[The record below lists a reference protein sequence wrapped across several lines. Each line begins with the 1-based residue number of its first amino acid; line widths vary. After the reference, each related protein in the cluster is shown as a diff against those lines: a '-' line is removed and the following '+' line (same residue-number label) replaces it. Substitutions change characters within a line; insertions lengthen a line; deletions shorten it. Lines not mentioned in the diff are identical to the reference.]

1 MSKIVI
7 IGAGAMGS
15 AFALPCLDNNHDI
28 NIVGTHLEN
37 EFIDNLKK
45 NNNLHLGLNVQ
56 IPKEIKLFK
65 FDKFDELLKSNVDL
79 IVLGISSKGIEWVSD
94 QLSRIYKDSRTP
106 KLLMLTKGL
115 SIHNNHYELLVDK
128 LERLL
133 TERKITNVNIS
144 AVGGPCLAA
153 GLANRVHSSVVI
165 ANKDIHVAKQIADML
180 NTNYYHTSHSDDLN
194 GVEVS
199 AAIKNIFSM
208 AVGAAK
214 GLCSQ
219 NISNEVREK
228 NYLNTASA
236 LVKQSIYE
244 MEIFVQ
250 HLKGKKETVKGLA
263 GLGDLYVSS
272 GGGRNAKMGSY
283 IGEGL
288 TFSEAKKTKMEKVTV
303 EGADLALEIGSK
315 VNEDF
320 SRRDLPL
327 MLGMI
332 NAIIN
337 DKKLETRTFD
347 LSTGDFVM
355 FPSSLFHRTTPFSS
369 SKKRVCFA
377 FDLAPDE
384 LIS

>member
-1 MSKIVI
+1 MSKIII

-28 NIVGTHLEN
+28 SIVGTHLEN
-37 EFIDNLKK
+37 EFIQNLKK
-45 NNNLHLGLNVQ
+45 NENLHTGLNIK
-56 IPKEIKLFK
+56 IPKEIKIFN
-65 FDKFDELLKSNVDL
+65 FDKFDELLKSNPDL
-79 IVLGISSKGIEWVSD
+79 IVLGISSKGIEWVAE
-94 QLSRIYKDSRTP
+94 QLSRIFNNKQIP
-106 KLLMLTKGL
+106 KILMLTKGL
-115 SIHNNHYELLVDK
+115 SIYKNQYELLVNK

-133 TERKITNVNIS
+133 NESGVSKVNIS
-144 AVGGPCLAA
+144 AVGGPCLAT

-165 ANKDIHVAKQIADML
+165 ANKNLQTAKKIADML
-180 NTNYYHTSHSDDLN
+180 NTNYYHTSYSSDLN

-214 GLCSQ
+214 GLCS
-219 NISNEVREK
+219 NNASNEVKEK

-236 LVKQSIYE
+236 LIKQSLHE
-244 MEIFVQ
+244 MEIFVE
-250 HLKGKKETVKGLA
+250 HLEGKKETVKGLA

-272 GGGRNAKMGSY
+272 GGGRNAKMGAY

-303 EGADLALEIGSK
+303 EGADLAKEIAKK

-320 SRRDLPL
+320 NEKQLPL

-332 NAIIN
+332 NAIVQ
-337 DKKLETRTFD
+337 DKKLE
-347 LSTGDFVM
+347 LNWE
-355 FPSSLFHRTTPFSS
+355 
-369 SKKRVCFA
+369 A
-377 FDLAPDE
+377 FR
-384 LIS
+384 

>member
-1 MSKIVI
+1 MSKIII

-15 AFALPCLDNNHDI
+15 AFALPCVDNQHDI
-28 NIVGTHLEN
+28 SIVGTHLEN
-37 EFIDNLKK
+37 DFIDQLKK
-45 NNNLHLGLNVQ
+45 SNNLHPGLKTE
-56 IPKEIKLFK
+56 IPQEINIFK
-65 FDKFDELLKSNVDL
+65 FEKFDQLLKSNVDL
-79 IVLGISSKGIEWVSD
+79 IVIGVSSKGIEWVAD
-94 QLSRIYKDSRTP
+94 QLSRIYKESKIP

-115 SIHNNHYELLVDK
+115 SIYKNNYELLVDK

-133 TERKITNVNIS
+133 LERDIKKIDIS

-165 ANKDIHVAKQIADML
+165 ANKNIQTAKKIADML
-180 NTNYYHTSHSDDLN
+180 NTNYYHTSYSNDLN
-194 GVEVS
+194 GVEVA

-214 GLCSQ
+214 GLCSK
-219 NISNEVREK
+219 NISSEVREK

-236 LVKQSIYE
+236 LIKQSIFE
-244 MEIFVQ
+244 MEIFVE

-272 GGGRNAKMGSY
+272 GGGRNAKMGAY

-303 EGADLALEIGSK
+303 EGADLAKEIAKK

-320 SRRDLPL
+320 NEKQLPL

-332 NAIIN
+332 NAIVE
-337 DKKLETRTFD
+337 DKKLE
-347 LSTGDFVM
+347 LNWE
-355 FPSSLFHRTTPFSS
+355 
-369 SKKRVCFA
+369 A
-377 FDLAPDE
+377 FR
-384 LIS
+384 

>member
-1 MSKIVI
+1 MSKIIV

-37 EFIDNLKK
+37 KFIDDLKK
-45 NNNLHLGLNVQ
+45 NKNIHPGLNIK
-56 IPKEIKLFK
+56 IPNEIKIFK
-65 FDKFDELLKSNVDL
+65 FDKFDKLLKSNVDL
-79 IVLGISSKGIEWVSD
+79 IVLGISSKGIEWVAE
-94 QLSRIYKDSRTP
+94 QLSKIFKNKQIP

-115 SIHNNHYELLVDK
+115 SIHKNKYELLVDK

-133 TERKITNVNIS
+133 NERGIPKLNIS
-144 AVGGPCLAA
+144 AVGGPCLAT

-165 ANKDIHVAKQIADML
+165 ANKDKQTAEQIANML
-180 NTNYYHTSHSDDLN
+180 NTNYYHTSYSTDLN

-214 GLCSQ
+214 GLCS
-219 NISNEVREK
+219 NNASNEIKEK

-236 LVKQSIYE
+236 LIKQSIYE
-244 MEIFVQ
+244 MEIFVEY
-250 HLKGKKETVKGLA
+250 LKGKKETVKGLA

-272 GGGRNAKMGSY
+272 GGGRNAKMGAY

-288 TFSEAKKTKMEKVTV
+288 TFSEVKKTKMEKVTV
-303 EGADLALEIGSK
+303 EGADLAKEIAKK

-320 SRRDLPL
+320 DEKKLPL

-332 NAIIN
+332 NAIVD
-337 DKKLETRTFD
+337 DKKLELNWESFR
-347 LSTGDFVM
+347 
-355 FPSSLFHRTTPFSS
+355 
-369 SKKRVCFA
+369 
-377 FDLAPDE
+377 
-384 LIS
+384 

>member
-28 NIVGTHLEN
+28 NIIGTHLEN
-37 EFIDNLKK
+37 DFIDKLKK
-45 NNNLHLGLNVQ
+45 NDHFHAGLN
-56 IPKEIKLFK
+56 INLPKEIKIFKFEKFDDLFK
-65 FDKFDELLKSNVDL
+65 SKIDL
-79 IVLGISSKGIEWVSD
+79 IVLGISSKGIEWIAN
-94 QLSRIYKDSRTP
+94 QLSRLFKGKNMP
-106 KLLMLTKGL
+106 ELLMLTKGL
-115 SIHNNHYELLVDK
+115 SIYKNEYELLVDK

-133 TERKITNVNIS
+133 VDKGVSNTNIS

-165 ANKDIHVAKQIADML
+165 ANKDINTAKKIADML
-180 NTNYYHTSHSDDLN
+180 NTSYYHTSFSNDIN

-208 AVGAAK
+208 AVGAAR
-214 GLCSQ
+214 GLCSK
-219 NISNEVREK
+219 NISEAVRDK

-236 LVKQSIYE
+236 LIKQSIYE
-244 MEIFVQ
+244 MEIFVE

-272 GGGRNAKMGSY
+272 GGGRNAKMGAY

-288 TFSEAKKTKMEKVTV
+288 LFSDAKKKKMEKVTV
-303 EGADLALEIGSK
+303 EGADLAIEIAKK

-320 SRRDLPL
+320 DETKLPL
-327 MLGMI
+327 MLSMI
-332 NAIIN
+332 NAIVE
-337 DKKLETRTFD
+337 DKKLE
-347 LSTGDFVM
+347 LNWE
-355 FPSSLFHRTTPFSS
+355 
-369 SKKRVCFA
+369 A
-377 FDLAPDE
+377 FR
-384 LIS
+384 

>member
-37 EFIDNLKK
+37 DFIDNLKE
-45 NNNLHLGLNVQ
+45 NDNLHPGLNVS
-56 IPKEIKLFK
+56 IPEAIKIYK
-65 FDKFDELLKSNVDL
+65 FDKFENLLKSNVDL

-94 QLSRIYKDSRTP
+94 QLSKIYNNSKIP
-106 KLLMLTKGL
+106 NILMLTKGL
-115 SIHNNHYELLVDK
+115 SIYENKYELLVDK

-133 TERKITNVNIS
+133 SAKKINGVNIS

-165 ANKDIHVAKQIADML
+165 ANKDIQIAKKIADML
-180 NTNYYHTSHSDDLN
+180 NTDYYHTSHCDDLN

-214 GLCSQ
+214 GLCSN
-219 NISNEVREK
+219 NISDLVREK

-236 LVKQSIYE
+236 LIKQSIHE
-244 MEIFVQ
+244 MEIFVE

-283 IGEGL
+283 IGQGM
-288 TFSEAKKTKMEKVTV
+288 TFSEAKKNKMEKVTV
-303 EGADLALEIGSK
+303 EGADLAIEIAKK

-320 SRRDLPL
+320 DKKKLPL
-327 MLGMI
+327 MIGMI
-332 NAIIN
+332 NAIVE
-337 DKKLETRTFD
+337 DKKLELDWESFR
-347 LSTGDFVM
+347 
-355 FPSSLFHRTTPFSS
+355 
-369 SKKRVCFA
+369 
-377 FDLAPDE
+377 
-384 LIS
+384 

>member
-1 MSKIVI
+1 MSKILI

-37 EFIDNLKK
+37 EFIDNLVVNK
-45 NNNLHLGLNVQ
+45 NIHPGLNTK
-56 IPKEIKLFK
+56 IPEGIKIFK
-65 FDKFDELLKSNVDL
+65 FEEFENILKSNVDL

-94 QLSRIYKDSRTP
+94 QLSKVYKNSKIP
-106 KLLMLTKGL
+106 NLLMLTKGL
-115 SIHNNHYELLVDK
+115 SIYENDYELLVDK

-133 TERKITNVNIS
+133 LARGLSEVNIS

-153 GLANRVHSSVVI
+153 GLANRIHSSVII
-165 ANKDIHVAKQIADML
+165 ANKDIDTAKKIADML
-180 NTNYYHTSHSDDLN
+180 NTSYYHTSHSDDLN

-214 GLCSQ
+214 GLCSK
-219 NISNEVREK
+219 NVTNEVREK

-236 LVKQSIYE
+236 LIKQSIHE
-244 MEIFVQ
+244 MEIFVE
-250 HLKGKKETVKGLA
+250 HLEGKKETVKGLA

-288 TFSEAKKTKMEKVTV
+288 TFSKAKKDKMEKITV
-303 EGADLALEIGSK
+303 EGADLAVEIAQK
-315 VNEDF
+315 VKQDF
-320 SRRDLPL
+320 SEKKLPL
-327 MLGMI
+327 MIGMI
-332 NAIIN
+332 NAIVE
-337 DKKLETRTFD
+337 DKKLELDWDSFR
-347 LSTGDFVM
+347 
-355 FPSSLFHRTTPFSS
+355 
-369 SKKRVCFA
+369 
-377 FDLAPDE
+377 
-384 LIS
+384 

>member
-15 AFALPCLDNNHDI
+15 AFALPCLDNNHDT
-28 NIVGTHLEN
+28 NIIGTHLEN
-37 EFIDNLKK
+37 EFIDNLKQ
-45 NNNLHLGLNVQ
+45 NNNLHPGLNTQ
-56 IPKEIKLFK
+56 IPQEIKIFK
-65 FDKFDELLKSNVDL
+65 FDKFDALLQSNVDL

-94 QLSRIYKDSRTP
+94 QLSRLYKDSKIP

-115 SIHNNHYELLVDK
+115 SIHKDKYELLVDK

-133 TERKITNVNIS
+133 TDRGVSNVDIS

-165 ANKDIHVAKQIADML
+165 ANNDLNTAKKIADMF
-180 NTNYYHTSHSDDLN
+180 NTNYYHTSYSGDLN

-214 GLCSQ
+214 GLCSN
-219 NISNEVREK
+219 NISSDVREK

-236 LVKQSIYE
+236 LIKQSVHE
-244 MEIFVQ
+244 MEIFVE

-283 IGEGL
+283 IGDGL
-288 TFSEAKKTKMEKVTV
+288 IFSEAKKTKMENVTV
-303 EGADLALEIGSK
+303 EGADLAKEIAKK

-320 SRRDLPL
+320 DQKKLPL
-327 MLGMI
+327 MLAMI
-332 NAIIN
+332 NAIVD
-337 DKKLETRTFD
+337 DKKLVLDWE
-347 LSTGDFVM
+347 
-355 FPSSLFHRTTPFSS
+355 
-369 SKKRVCFA
+369 A
-377 FDLAPDE
+377 FR
-384 LIS
+384 